1 MVEDKAL
8 TEEEKKLRKKQERER
23 KRQEARDN
31 AEKKKR
37 FGLTPEKKRKLKLLI
52 MKKATEDLKNEAE
65 KKMAA
70 KKNYLDQKVKPLQEM
85 SHLNEAQLVSI
96 CRDLHKQIT
105 DQEEARYDLEMK
117 IIKQD
122 YEINELTIKVNDIKG
137 KFIKPA
143 LKKVNKTQSK
153 FAKLEKLENAGAD
166 FRANLK
172 STGKDKFALETKEEE
187 EKVNFRDQL
196 KSAKEREDDR
206 DE

>member
-1 MVEDKAL
+1 MVEDKSL
-8 TEEEKKLRKKQERER
+8 TEEEKKLRKKAERER

-65 KKMAA
+65 KKAGA
-70 KKNYLDQKVKPLQEM
+70 KKAYLDQRVKPLQET

-105 DQEEARYDLEMK
+105 EQEEARYDLEMK

-153 FAKLEKLENAGAD
+153 YVI
-166 FRANLK
+166 
-172 STGKDKFALETKEEE
+172 TK
-187 EKVNFRDQL
+187 K
-196 KSAKEREDDR
+196 K
-206 DE
+206 

>member
-1 MVEDKAL
+1 L
-8 TEEEKKLRKKQERER
+8 TEEEKKSRKKAERER
-23 KRQEARDN
+23 KRQEAREN

-52 MKKATEDLKNEAE
+52 MKKANEDLKNEAE

-70 KKNYLDQKVKPLQEM
+70 KKKYLDEKLQPLPNLT
-85 SHLNEAQLVSI
+85 SLNEANLVSI
-96 CRDLHKQIT
+96 CKDLHKNIVDT
-105 DQEEARYDLEMK
+105 EEFKYDLEVK
-117 IIKQD
+117 IRRQD
-122 YEINELTIKVNDIKG
+122 YDINELTIKVNDIKG

-153 FAKLEKLENAGAD
+153 FAKLEKLEQSGAD

-172 STGKDKFALETKEEE
+172 STGKDKFALEEEKKDD

-196 KSAKEREDDR
+196 KSAKERGE
-206 DE
+206 EE